1 MAIRGDLTHH
11 APPWWTKVQ
20 QNKMLTESK
29 EKERDREREGGWL
42 LAIYRGYH
50 WPPSHTHAHASSHK
64 VRQYQADKR
73 GINKR
78 RQPPKEKKGWSGDY
92 MLGNSN
98 NNIEI
103 VATILSVFYIGFSFT
118 YCKCIQEQTIQVEKW
133 IVTIWR

>member
-1 MAIRGDLTHH
+1 MYNPDLGPDPQHWHKKSRKNTEHITFTAGGAELAIRGDLTHH

-78 RQPPKEKKGWSGDY
+78 RQPPKEKKKAGV
-92 MLGNSN
+92 
-98 NNIEI
+98 E
-103 VATILSVFYIGFSFT
+103 TI
-118 YCKCIQEQTIQVEKW
+118 C
-133 IVTIWR
+133 